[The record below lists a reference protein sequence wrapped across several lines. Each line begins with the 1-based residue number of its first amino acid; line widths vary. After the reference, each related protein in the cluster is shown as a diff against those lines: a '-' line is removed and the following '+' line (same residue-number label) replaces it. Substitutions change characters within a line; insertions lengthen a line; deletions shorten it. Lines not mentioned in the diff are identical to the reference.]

1 MRPKWARPVE
11 KALPILAGELT
22 SRGRVRVLG
31 ELGRE
36 PRVEG
41 LRAVAMRRWPG
52 DLEMREAR
60 AAPRPVEQPVTGDS
74 QLEAASKVHR
84 METLDTD

>member
-52 DLEMREAR
+52 DLEM
-60 AAPRPVEQPVTGDS
+60 
-74 QLEAASKVHR
+74 
-84 METLDTD
+84 